1 MMKNPITDKETEAA
15 NDGEWA
21 PELAELALRRQQA
34 AAMGGPEALAKL
46 KERGKLNAR
55 ERIAALLDDA
65 SFREFG
71 RTTGKGSY
79 DKQGNLTGLSPVNA
93 IFGTGRID
101 ARKVVISADDYT
113 IRAGRWCG
121 SSTPRAAASSCSSRA
136 APRRFRAIRTG
147 RWWSCF
153 RGSPWSVSRLAHVQ
167 ALEPSRY

>member
-113 IRAGRWCG
+113 IRAG
-121 SSTPRAAASSCSSRA
+121 SSEATISDKWIYAERMALDLRMPLVRLVDTEWTVCRSMASVVG
-136 APRRFRAIRTG
+136 APG
-147 RWWSCF
+147 R
-153 RGSPWSVSRLAHVQ
+153 
-167 ALEPSRY
+167 